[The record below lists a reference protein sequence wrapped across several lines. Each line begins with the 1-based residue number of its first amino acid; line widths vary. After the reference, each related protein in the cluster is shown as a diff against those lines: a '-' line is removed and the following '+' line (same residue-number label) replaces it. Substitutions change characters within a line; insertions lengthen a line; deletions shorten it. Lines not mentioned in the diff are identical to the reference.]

1 MEMDRSA
8 DNQQEKK
15 EVKLEEL
22 HEIISPQ
29 EMEHFYVL
37 LEKMQKLSS
46 VVEHSNESSSEKP
59 SSITITVNASLIKQG
74 ESVTIADE
82 LLEKIQKHYQI
93 PIYDNSDEFLTKL
106 FSSIEIS
113 LEKTCSEYFINQ
125 KKVNDE

>member
-1 MEMDRSA
+1 MEMDRPTE
-8 DNQQEKK
+8 NQQEKK

-29 EMEHFYVL
+29 EMEQFYIL
-37 LEKMQKLSS
+37 LEKMQKLSNA
-46 VVEHSNESSSEKP
+46 VENSNESSSEKP

-74 ESVTIADE
+74 ESVTVADE

>member
-1 MEMDRSA
+1 MDRPTE
-8 DNQQEKK
+8 NQQEKK

-29 EMEHFYVL
+29 EMEQFYIL
-37 LEKMQKLSS
+37 LEKMQKLSNA
-46 VVEHSNESSSEKP
+46 VENSNESSSEKP

-74 ESVTIADE
+74 ESVTVADE

-125 KKVNDE
+125 KKGNNE

>member
-1 MEMDRSA
+1 MDRPTE
-8 DNQQEKK
+8 NQQEKK

-29 EMEHFYVL
+29 EMEQFYIL
-37 LEKMQKLSS
+37 LEKMQKLSNA
-46 VVEHSNESSSEKP
+46 VENSNESSSEKP

-74 ESVTIADE
+74 ESVTVADE

>member
-1 MEMDRSA
+1 MDRES

-29 EMEHFYVL
+29 EMEQFYIL

-46 VVEHSNESSSEKP
+46 AVENSNESSSEKP

-74 ESVTIADE
+74 ESVTVADE

-93 PIYDNSDEFLTKL
+93 PIYDNSDEFLIKL

-125 KKVNDE
+125 KKGNNE